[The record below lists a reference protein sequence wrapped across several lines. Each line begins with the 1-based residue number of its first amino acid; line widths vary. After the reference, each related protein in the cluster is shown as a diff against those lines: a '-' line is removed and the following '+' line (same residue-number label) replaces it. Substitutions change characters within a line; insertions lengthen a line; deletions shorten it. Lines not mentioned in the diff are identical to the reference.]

1 MCVFKGSHN
10 PASLA
15 KGGSERD
22 RFLSTLFKGLTIDDA
37 TIIMAQQLTL
47 VAKLRQRV
55 EEQGESPAFI
65 FRSPHDGRY
74 VLSWNRLYRLA
85 GRFAAV
91 LNSRGLGRGHLVVNT
106 LVNSPERAV
115 CEAGI
120 WLSGAASVNGHCQMA
135 DGSDLLHT
143 LRVSRASALLV
154 DPDVSN
160 SPWNV
165 LTKYVS
171 VGEDDSVTSSDLTD
185 LKKLFFIRRVE
196 GDGPGDF
203 ITHLDSD
210 SDWFQAD
217 DITPEDTLTVFTTSG
232 TTGFSKLVVYTHC
245 EYIQLFDLTADK
257 NTKLNRYFTTSP
269 FGWLGA
275 YVGAGVVNCS
285 TNVTCDVREAGLP
298 KDMSEFIF
306 QVLKEEKCETALF
319 SPVYLPRLL
328 QLAETSQVKADSKEH
343 KLNTLILGGL
353 PVTRPMV
360 AAALSLADV
369 AIVAY
374 GATDFSGV
382 SHLIV
387 TDSET
392 FVDHDTGPPSK
403 SVSVK
408 IVSQEDEEMVLPVNE
423 TGLILVKNHA
433 KNVVYLNDP
442 TLKTDEFFTKD
453 GFFRTQDI
461 GRLDERGHL
470 IVDGRGSDAIMRG
483 TYIFYPS
490 WMESCVRACPGVR
503 DVIITGVPDPLVNE
517 ELCACVVMESDSV
530 TLDHVRHFVEKEVVT
545 SEDDPLSP
553 RPRYYL
559 EFQSFPMTDTG
570 KPKRKVIKAQAT
582 ERLQCSD

>member
-1 MCVFKGSHN
+1 
-10 PASLA
+10 
-15 KGGSERD
+15 
-22 RFLSTLFKGLTIDDA
+22 
-37 TIIMAQQLTL
+37 MAQQLTL

-171 VGEDDSVTSSDLTD
+171 VGEDDSVTCSDLTD

-203 ITHLDSD
+203 ITQLDSD

-217 DITPEDTLTVFTTSG
+217 DVTPEDTLTVFTTSG
-232 TTGFSKLVVYTHC
+232 TTGFSKLVVYTHGNF
-245 EYIQLFDLTADK
+245 IQPIEAFSKDKRTDTSPLENDCQFSTA
-257 NTKLNRYFTTSP
+257 P
-269 FGWLGA
+269 FGWLGG
-275 YVGAGVVNCS
+275 YVGTGAVTCS
-285 TNVTCDVREAGLP
+285 TKVTCDVRAGGFP
-298 KDMSEFIF
+298 KDMPEFIF
-306 QVLKEEKCETALF
+306 QVLEKEKCKSMF
-319 SPVYLPRLL
+319 INPVYLPRLM
-328 QLAETSQVKADSKEH
+328 QLAKTKHVKTDSKAEAQMSEEN
-343 KLNTLILGGL
+343 KLNTIFLGAL
-353 PVTRPMV
+353 PVTRHMV
-360 AAALSLADV
+360 AAALSLAHV
-369 AIVAY
+369 AVIGY

-382 SHLIV
+382 SYHIV
-387 TDSET
+387 TDSDT
-392 FVDHDTGPPSK
+392 FVDHDTGLPVEG
-403 SVSVK
+403 VSVK
-408 IVSQEDEEMVLPVNE
+408 IVSQDDEETALPVNQ
-423 TGLILVKNHA
+423 TGHILVKSLA
-433 KNVVYLNDP
+433 KSLVYLNDP
-442 TLKTDEFFTKD
+442 TLKTDDYLTKD
-453 GFFRTQDI
+453 GFFRTQDV

-483 TYIFYPS
+483 PYIFYPS
-490 WMESCVRACPGVR
+490 WMESRIRACPGVH

-530 TLDHVRHFVEKEVVT
+530 TLEQVRHFVEKEVVT
-545 SEDDPLSP
+545 TEDDPLSP

-559 EFQSFPMTDTG
+559 EFQSFPMTDSG
-570 KPKRKVIKAQAT
+570 KPKRKVIKAQAS

>member
-1 MCVFKGSHN
+1 
-10 PASLA
+10 
-15 KGGSERD
+15 
-22 RFLSTLFKGLTIDDA
+22 
-37 TIIMAQQLTL
+37 MAQQLTMG
-47 VAKLRQRV
+47 AKLRQRV

-203 ITHLDSD
+203 ISQMDSD

-217 DITPEDTLTVFTTSG
+217 DVNSEDIMSVFTTSG
-232 TTGFSKLVVYTHC
+232 TTGFSKLVVCTHGD
-245 EYIQLFDLTADK
+245 YIQPMEAFCKDKQTGKPLQNYERQYSTA
-257 NTKLNRYFTTSP
+257 P
-269 FGWLGA
+269 FGWLGG
-275 YVGAGVVNCS
+275 YVGSSVITSS
-285 TNVTCDVREAGLP
+285 TKVTCDVRAGGVP
-298 KDMSEFIF
+298 KDMPEFIF
-306 QVLKEEKCETALF
+306 QVLEEEKCTSAF
-319 SPVYLPRLL
+319 ISPVYLPRLK
-328 QLAETSQVKADSKEH
+328 QLAQTRHVKAESKAEDQTSKGS
-343 KLNTLILGGL
+343 KLNQVILGGL
-353 PVTRPMV
+353 PITREMV
-360 AAALSLADV
+360 AATLSLAHV
-369 AIVAY
+369 AIIGY
-374 GATDFSGV
+374 GGSDFNGV
-382 SHLIV
+382 SYNIV

-392 FVDHDTGPPSK
+392 FEDHDTGRPVEG
-403 SVSVK
+403 VSVK
-408 IVSQEDEEMVLPVNE
+408 IVSQEDEETVLPVNQ
-423 TGLILVKNHA
+423 TGHILVKGSIRNQG
-433 KNVVYLNDP
+433 YLNDP
-442 TLKTDEFFTKD
+442 TLKTDDYLTKD
-453 GFFRTQDI
+453 GFFRTQDV

-483 TYIFYPS
+483 PYIFYPS
-490 WMESCVRACPGVR
+490 WMESCIRACSGVR

-530 TLDHVRHFVEKEVVT
+530 TLEQVRHFVEKEVVT
-545 SEDDPLSP
+545 TEDDPLSP

-570 KPKRKVIKAQAT
+570 KPKRKVIKAQAA

>member
-1 MCVFKGSHN
+1 
-10 PASLA
+10 
-15 KGGSERD
+15 
-22 RFLSTLFKGLTIDDA
+22 
-37 TIIMAQQLTL
+37 MAQQLTL

-171 VGEDDSVTSSDLTD
+171 VGEDDSVTSSDLTN

-196 GDGPGDF
+196 EDGPGDF
-203 ITHLDSD
+203 ITQLGSH

-217 DITPEDTLTVFTTSG
+217 DITPEDTLAVFATSG
-232 TTGFSKLVVYTHC
+232 TMGFSKLVAYTHRD
-245 EYIQLFDLTADK
+245 YMQLVKAYFESKQQNPVKTD
-257 NTKLNRYFTTSP
+257 LNRHFTTAP
-269 FGWLGA
+269 FGWLGG
-275 YVGAGVVNCS
+275 YVGMGVASCY
-285 TNVTCDVREAGLP
+285 TIVTCDVRVGGLP
-298 KDMSEFIF
+298 KDMPEFIF
-306 QVLKEEKCETALF
+306 QVLEKEKCNHALI
-319 SPVYLPRLL
+319 SPVYLPELL
-328 QLAETSQVKADSKEH
+328 LLAERRNAKTDSSAEALTSKES
-343 KLNTLILGGL
+343 KLNELILTGL
-353 PVTRPMV
+353 PITCPVV
-360 AAALSLADV
+360 AAALSLTDLV
-369 AIVAY
+369 KVSY
-374 GATDFSGV
+374 GATDFSVV
-382 SHLIV
+382 SMHIV
-387 TDSET
+387 TDSKT
-392 FVDHDTGPPSK
+392 FVDHDTGPPIEG
-403 SVSVK
+403 VSVK
-408 IVSQEDEEMVLPVNE
+408 IVSQDDEETALPVNQ
-423 TGLILVKNHA
+423 TGHILVKALKINPG
-433 KNVVYLNDP
+433 YLDDP
-442 TLKTDEFFTKD
+442 KLKTDDYLTKD
-453 GFFRTQDI
+453 GFFRTQDY

-470 IVDGRGSDAIMRG
+470 IVDGRGNDAIMRG
-483 TYIFYPS
+483 PYIFYPS
-490 WMESCVRACPGVR
+490 WMESCIRACPGVR

-517 ELCACVVMESDSV
+517 ELCACIVTESDSV
-530 TLDHVRHFVEKEVVT
+530 TLEHVRHFVEKKVVT
-545 SEDDPLSP
+545 TEDDPLSP

-582 ERLQCSD
+582 ERLQCSN

>member
-1 MCVFKGSHN
+1 
-10 PASLA
+10 
-15 KGGSERD
+15 
-22 RFLSTLFKGLTIDDA
+22 
-37 TIIMAQQLTL
+37 MAQQLTL
-47 VAKLRQRV
+47 VTKLRQRV
-55 EEQGESPAFI
+55 DEQGESPAFI

-91 LNSRGLGRGHLVVNT
+91 LNSRDLGRGHLVVNT

-154 DPDVSN
+154 DPDISN

-196 GDGPGDF
+196 GAGPKDF
-203 ITHLDSD
+203 ISHLEAQN
-210 SDWFQAD
+210 DWFQAD
-217 DITPEDTLTVFTTSG
+217 DITPETILSVFATSG
-232 TTGFSKLVVYTHC
+232 STGFSKLVAYTHE
-245 EYIQLFDLTADK
+245 EYIHYCHGLFLDKQPTFQIKDLG
-257 NTKLNRYFTTSP
+257 RYFTTAP
-269 FGWLGA
+269 FGWLGG
-275 YVGAGVVNCS
+275 YIGMGAVICF
-285 TNVTCDVREAGLP
+285 TIVTRDVRAGGLR
-298 KDMSEFIF
+298 KDMPEFIF
-306 QVLKEEKCETALF
+306 QVLVKEKCNSGII
-319 SPVYLPRLL
+319 SPVYLPELS
-328 QLAETSQVKADSKEH
+328 QLADTRNAKANSKAESQMSQES
-343 KLNTLILGGL
+343 KLNVLLLGGL

-360 AAALSLADV
+360 AAALSLTHSV
-369 AIVAY
+369 IVGY
-374 GATDFSGV
+374 GATDCSTV
-382 SHLIV
+382 SKHIV

-392 FVDHDTGPPSK
+392 FVDHDTGPPIEG
-403 SVSVK
+403 VSMK
-408 IVSQEDEEMVLPVNE
+408 IVSQDDEETTLPVNQ
-423 TGLILVKNHA
+423 TGHILVKGLKINPG
-433 KNVVYLNDP
+433 YLNDP
-442 TLKTDEFFTKD
+442 KLKTDDYLTKD
-453 GFFRTQDI
+453 GFFRTQDV

-483 TYIFYPS
+483 PYIFYPS
-490 WMESCVRACPGVR
+490 WMESRIRACPGVH

-517 ELCACVVMESDSV
+517 ELCACIVMESDSV
-530 TLDHVRHFVEKEVVT
+530 TLEHVRHFVEKEVVT
-545 SEDDPLSP
+545 TEDDPLSP
-553 RPRYYL
+553 RPRHYL

-582 ERLQCSD
+582 ERLQ